1 MKQASKVAYLGPPG
15 TFSQTAVLNHFGEKC
30 ALQACNSIDD
40 AFAAVG
46 QGDVDYAVVPVENST
61 EGMVNNTQDCL
72 VDTSL
77 VIVGEEIVPIEH
89 QLMLPKA
96 SRNEDILIIASHK
109 QSLAQCRQWLQSHYP
124 DASLLE
130 CASNAE
136 AARLTAT
143 EPHTAAI
150 AGRTAATIYG
160 LDIIAENIQDQQHN
174 STRFLILGQQPVSAS
189 GHDKTSILVY
199 ASNRPG
205 ALFYVLE
212 PFENLKISLT
222 KIDSRPSKRKAWE
235 YVFFIDFEGHREDD
249 KVIELFGRLQS
260 CTEEVKV
267 LGSYPAFAKSQDR

>member
-15 TFSQTAVLNHFGEKC
+15 TFSQTAVLNHFGENC

-46 QGDVDYAVVPVENST
+46 KGDVDYAVVPVENST
-61 EGMVNNTQDCL
+61 EGVVNNTQDCL
-72 VDTSL
+72 VDTAL

-96 SRNEDILIIASHK
+96 GSNQDIRVIASHK
-109 QSLAQCRQWLQSHYP
+109 QSLAQCRQWLQKQYP

-136 AARLTAT
+136 AARLAAS

-174 STRFLILGQQPVSAS
+174 STRFLIMGQQGVDAT
-189 GHDKTSILVY
+189 GQDKTSILVY

-235 YVFFIDFEGHREDD
+235 YVFFIDFEGHQDDD
-249 KVIELFGRLQS
+249 KVQELFSRLQS

-267 LGSYPAFAKSQDR
+267 LGSYPAFARTQER